1 MSKNLSKIWLKY
13 DQNKKVC
20 FPKKF
25 KIVTTL
31 QQNVSNR
38 GGDGDGGGSG
48 DGGVVMTMLVLT
60 MVMAS
65 GVEVVKVV
73 MVDMRG
79 VVVVVMVLWCCRLVW
94 YIQPPI
100 PPPASPPQPS

>member
-38 GGDGDGGGSG
+38 GGDGDGGGNDVGGFDSG
-48 DGGVVMTMLVLT
+48 YDGGGSV
-60 MVMAS
+60 
-65 GVEVVKVV
+65 GV
-73 MVDMRG
+73 G
-79 VVVVVMVLWCCRLVW
+79 VG
-94 YIQPPI
+94 
-100 PPPASPPQPS
+100 